1 MSFIY
6 YVCVAENRKICYE
19 SGDGAKY
26 GRYAELVIGRIQN
39 QRRCFEVDSTT
50 PEVLLSVVS
59 DLTTTWIAVTDTE
72 IQLSLPFALLGS
84 LQQPWRSMNRPQQFS
99 RVIDEKIDLYS
110 STDEEKQLTVV
121 DEVQQYGSIANDIHL
136 EPFSSILKKNE
147 NLDQLLIQLDTQ
159 LSVSPEI
166 QSKEHRQKIRFYLTL
181 AAAILALVW
190 AFLFIS
196 CGLSLER
203 CR

>member
-1 MSFIY
+1 
-6 YVCVAENRKICYE
+6 
-19 SGDGAKY
+19 
-26 GRYAELVIGRIQN
+26 VIGRIQN

-121 DEVQQYGSIANDIHL
+121 EEVQQYGSIANDIHL